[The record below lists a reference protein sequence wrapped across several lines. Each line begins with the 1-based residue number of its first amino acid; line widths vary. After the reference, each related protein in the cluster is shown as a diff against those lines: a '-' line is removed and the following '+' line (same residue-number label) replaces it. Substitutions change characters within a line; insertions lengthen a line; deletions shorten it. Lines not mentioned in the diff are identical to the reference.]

1 MSEPGGA
8 DDDADLAR
16 APQLFAERGLRL
28 GAPLSFAVETASTND
43 DAKEGAR
50 AGIAHGAVWVAEA
63 QTRGRGRQGRA
74 WQSPPGENLLFS
86 VLLRVACP
94 PSRVP
99 QLSLACGLAVRD
111 AVARAIGDDADVL
124 VKWPNDVVVRR
135 GDDGGAVLRKV
146 AGILVE
152 SSVSAGGSSLPRTSH
167 VVVGVGLNVRT
178 RAFPSELPFATSIAL
193 ERAARGRAPDVSRAA
208 VLADVLAGLDA
219 DVELV
224 AHRGL
229 GLASVRARL
238 ARYDALAGRE
248 VSASEAR
255 GTAEGID
262 AEGRLVMRTAAGES
276 VRITSGEVH
285 LGLAGLAGAEAVLG
299 SRP

>member
-1 MSEPGGA
+1 VSAGA
-8 DDDADLAR
+8 GAHEDLAD
-16 APQLFAERGLRL
+16 APRLFTARGLRL
-28 GAPLSFAVETASTND
+28 GAPLSVAFETGSTND

-50 AGIAHGAVWVAEA
+50 AGAPHGAVWVAEA

-111 AVARAIGDDADVL
+111 AVARAIEDDVDVL
-124 VKWPNDVVVRR
+124 VKWPNDVLVRR
-135 GDDGGAVLRKV
+135 REEGRTVLRKV

-152 SSVSAGGSSLPRTSH
+152 SSVSAGGATLPRTSH
-167 VVVGVGLNVRT
+167 LVVGVGLNVRT
-178 RAFPSELPFATSIAL
+178 RAFPSELPLATSIAI
-193 ERAARGRAPDVSRAA
+193 ERAARGREAEVSRAA

-229 GLASVRARL
+229 GLARVRARL
-238 ARYDALAGRE
+238 AAHDALAGRE
-248 VSASEAR
+248 VEVEGAR

-262 AEGRLVMRTAAGES
+262 DEGRLLVRTASGET
-276 VRITSGEVH
+276 VRVTSGEVH
-285 LGLAGLAGAEAVLG
+285 LGLAALAGAAILP
-299 SRP
+299 SC